1 MMPRSSAPRT
11 ADTTLRS
18 VNRATPAYTLADR
31 YSERHVDGPVGS
43 ERSSSKSATAN
54 KEP

>member
-1 MMPRSSAPRT
+1 MMPRSSPPRT

-18 VNRATPAYTLADR
+18 VDRATPNDTLAGT
-31 YSERHVDGPVGS
+31 YSEQHVDGPAGS
-43 ERSSSKSATAN
+43 ERWSSKSATAN